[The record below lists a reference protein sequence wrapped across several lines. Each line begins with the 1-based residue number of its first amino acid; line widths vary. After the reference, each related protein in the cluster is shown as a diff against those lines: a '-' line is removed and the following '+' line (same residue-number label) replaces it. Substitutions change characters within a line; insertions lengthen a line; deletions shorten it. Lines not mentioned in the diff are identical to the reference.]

1 MEMFARIQSMGRII
15 GRPYIVLAL
24 VLAAVLNGCSL
35 LRVGYDQAPTLVYW
49 RLDRLAGFTPAQAPR
64 VREAIGQW
72 FAWHRREEL
81 PRYAEALA
89 RLQQEILQDT
99 TASRACRWLD
109 ELSAWRDTAWDRAV
123 PLLVPL
129 ARDLDA
135 DQLERLAQRLQRDD
149 EALRREM
156 LPEGLAARAQAQ
168 VQRAVQRAQRL
179 YGRLDAEQR
188 AWLAQAL
195 AEARLDPEVWFAERQ
210 RRQADLL
217 ETLARLREHE
227 AGPPQTQAALHAV
240 YRRAIR
246 PASSSP
252 APQAAACGLLAGLH
266 NRTTAAQR
274 HTAARRLRDWEAD
287 LRALASDS
295 PRPTEHQ
302 AQSGAESPLP
312 R

>member
-1 MEMFARIQSMGRII
+1 MGRII
-15 GRPYIVLAL
+15 GRRSVVLA
-24 VLAAVLNGCSL
+24 VALAAVLSGCSL
-35 LRVGYDQAPTLVYW
+35 LRVGYEQAPTLVYW

-89 RLQQEILQDT
+89 RLQQELLQDT
-99 TASRACRWLD
+99 TPPRACRWLD

-123 PLLVPL
+123 PLLAPL

-135 DQLERLAQRLQRDD
+135 DQLGRLAQQLQRND

-156 LPEGLAARAQAQ
+156 LPEDPAERAQAQ

-195 AEARLDPEVWFAERQ
+195 AEARLDPQVWFAERQ

-217 ETLARLREHE
+217 ETLARLRERE
-227 AGPPQTQAALHAV
+227 AGLPQTQAALQAV
-240 YRRAIR
+240 YRRAVS
-246 PASSSP
+246 PPSSSP
-252 APQAAACGLLAGLH
+252 AQAAACGLLAGLH

-274 HTAARRLRDWEAD
+274 HTAVQRLRGWEAD
-287 LRALASDS
+287 LRALATDS
-295 PRPTEHQ
+295 PGPAEHQ
-302 AQSGAESPLP
+302 AQSRAEPPLP